1 MRALSFFIVV
11 ISATFTLSVNASLSL
26 DTAVQDALDNDH
38 WVLSNRYSENA
49 MRADAIASGEL
60 PDPKMRVALA
70 NLPIDSFDFNQ
81 ENMTQLQLGLSQQFP
96 RGNSLEVRQQQ
107 LNLMA
112 DLKPLERQNRRA
124 LIKKQVSQLW
134 LQLHQTQEQLVLLK
148 RYRYIFDELIAVS
161 RGNYRSGKIQR
172 FELLD
177 AELQLTR
184 FDDRVA
190 ALIQRKAQLK
200 RGLSEWLSAE
210 SQTLSDQL
218 PTSLPELAFL
228 LSIAELEQDHLLN
241 HALLNH
247 PVLRQVDQTIAIRE
261 KGIELAD
268 EAYKPG
274 FKVDANYGYRDE
286 MESGVNRDD
295 FFSMSVTFDL
305 PIFPEKRQDAKRN
318 AAINQR
324 EAAKEQRLLK
334 LRSFKA
340 QLEAELADLNGINQR
355 IKIYDQQFLHKL
367 SHKRKAAIKAYSS
380 ADAGYKDVSAAAM
393 SELETKLVHIELL
406 HRRALTEIKINY
418 LLSGLDT
425 QIQSASH
432 SVQQEYK

>member
-1 MRALSFFIVV
+1 MRALSFFIVA
-11 ISATFTLSVNASLSL
+11 ISATFSFTVNASLSL
-26 DTAVQDALDNDH
+26 DAAVQDALDNDH
-38 WVLSNRYSENA
+38 WVLSNRYTENA

-124 LIKKQVSQLW
+124 LIKKQVSQFW
-134 LQLHQTQEQLVLLK
+134 LQLHQTQEQLALLK

-190 ALIQRKAQLK
+190 ALIQRKGQLK

-210 SQTLSDQL
+210 SQTLSDHL
-218 PTSLPELAFL
+218 PAPLPELSYL
-228 LSIAELEQDHLLN
+228 LSVAELEQDHLLN
-241 HALLNH
+241 QALLKH
-247 PVLRQVDQTIAIRE
+247 PVLRQVDQTIVIRE

-334 LRSFKA
+334 LRSLKS

-367 SHKRKAAIKAYSS
+367 SYKRNAAVKAYST

-406 HRRALTEIKINY
+406 HRRALTQVKIIY

-432 SVQQEYK
+432 SVQQENK

>member
-1 MRALSFFIVV
+1 MRALSFFIVA
-11 ISATFTLSVNASLSL
+11 IGATFSFPSHASLSL
-26 DTAVQDALDNDH
+26 DAAVQDALDNDH
-38 WVLSNRYSENA
+38 WVLSNRYTENA

-60 PDPKMRVALA
+60 PDPKMRIALA

-134 LQLHQTQEQLVLLK
+134 LQLHQTQEQLALLK
-148 RYRYIFDELIAVS
+148 RYRYVFDELIAVS

-190 ALIQRKAQLK
+190 ALIQRKGQLK

-210 SQTLSDQL
+210 TQTLSDQL
-218 PTSLPELAFL
+218 PASLPELSYL
-228 LSIAELEQDHLLN
+228 LSVAELEQDHLLN
-241 HALLNH
+241 QALLKH
-247 PVLRQVDQTIAIRE
+247 PVLRQVDQTIVIRE

-334 LRSFKA
+334 LRAFKA
-340 QLEAELADLNGINQR
+340 QLETELADLNGINQR

-367 SHKRKAAIKAYSS
+367 SHKRKAAVKAYSS
-380 ADAGYKDVSAAAM
+380 ADAGYKDVSAAAI

-406 HRRALTEIKINY
+406 HRRALTQIKIIY

>member
-1 MRALSFFIVV
+1 MRALSFFIVA
-11 ISATFTLSVNASLSL
+11 ISATFSFPVNASLSL
-26 DTAVQDALDNDH
+26 DAAVQDALDNDH
-38 WVLSNRYSENA
+38 WVLSNRYTENA

-134 LQLHQTQEQLVLLK
+134 LQLHQTQEQLALLK
-148 RYRYIFDELIAVS
+148 RYRCIFDELIAVS

-190 ALIQRKAQLK
+190 ALIQRKGQLK

-218 PTSLPELAFL
+218 PAPLPELLYL
-228 LSIAELEQDHLLN
+228 LSVAELEQDHLLN
-241 HALLNH
+241 QALLKH
-247 PVLRQVDQTIAIRE
+247 PVLRQVDQTIVIRG

-367 SHKRKAAIKAYSS
+367 SHKRKAAINAYST

-406 HRRALTEIKINY
+406 HRRALTEVKINY

>member
-367 SHKRKAAIKAYSS
+367 SHKRKAAIKAYST